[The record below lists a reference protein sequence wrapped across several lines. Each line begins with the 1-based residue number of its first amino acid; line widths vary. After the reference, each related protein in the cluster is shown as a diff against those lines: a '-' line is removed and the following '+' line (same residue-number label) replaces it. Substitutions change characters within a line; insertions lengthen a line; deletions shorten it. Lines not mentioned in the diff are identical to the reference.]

1 MQAFS
6 TKQTSTRTRFARWQ
20 KHITLLAGDRGNW
33 NERQAQTGEDLQ
45 QRTQI
50 QAERKTK
57 RRWLNLRTR
66 PQSYGRQL
74 LMTGP
79 DGLKL
84 KTEKRTGRRAPLLCC
99 GNQIRKSTGN
109 GGQETKL
116 AGEPDLCAD
125 SKPKARKQMRRENP
139 IRPCSESDNQERR
152 GST

>member
-66 PQSYGRQL
+66 PESYGRQL

-99 GNQIRKSTGN
+99 GNQIRKSTRKRRSRNKAGRRTRPVR
-109 GGQETKL
+109 GFKTQSKKTDA
-116 AGEPDLCAD
+116 AGE
-125 SKPKARKQMRRENP
+125 S
-139 IRPCSESDNQERR
+139 NQTLLRI
-152 GST
+152 